1 MSQKIIDTKFFQ
13 VTDEGGSVKATL
25 SSVPMP
31 RLFEA
36 AVLLLSSPRAQEIKH
51 QALPVEIHQMVL
63 DQETEFSTPIMDSVR
78 ALAGKFGPKDTKPQE
93 FIKKGDSITRGD
105 ARLSYRSDDRKW
117 SLTSNGSPTFQGSME
132 LLCEMMALVNK
143 DPAML
148 DSNLPDLYRPWL
160 TVRSPAD
167 WVGKSL
173 KPGVSRELPRA
184 DIDPVFP
191 EALRT
196 AAAFTQVMLE
206 CRDASVLVD
215 YRNMKPH
222 LDRMLATI
230 QSRGVTPSPEP
241 APVAIVQPAPA
252 PAPTPTP
259 SAERQAPAITL
270 PQIREMMASLQK
282 REAALAQR
290 EKELETR
297 LGIDAKLKEQEAD
310 IRIQAA
316 LEAEKAALRI

>member
-1 MSQKIIDTKFFQ
+1 MSQKIIDTNFFK

-51 QALPVEIHQMVL
+51 QALPVEIHQKVL
-63 DQETEFSTPIMDSVR
+63 DQEAEFSNSIMDSVR
-78 ALAGKFGPKDTKPQE
+78 ALAGKFGPKDAHPQE
-93 FIKKGDSITRGD
+93 FIKKGEQIGRGD
-105 ARLSYRSDDRKW
+105 AKLFRSDDRKW
-117 SLTSNGSPTFQGSME
+117 SLTSNGSPTFHGSME
-132 LLCEMMALVNK
+132 LLCEMMALVNR

-167 WVGKSL
+167 WVGKAL

-191 EALRT
+191 DALRI
-196 AAAFTQVMLE
+196 AAAFTKVMLE
-206 CRDASVLVD
+206 CQDASVLVD

-222 LDRMLATI
+222 LDRILATI
-230 QSRGVTPSPEP
+230 KGRGVAASPEP
-241 APVAIVQPAPA
+241 APVVIMQSAPA

-259 SAERQAPAITL
+259 PAVPQAPAITL
-270 PQIREMMASLQK
+270 PQIREMMASLKK

-290 EKELETR
+290 EEDLEKK
-297 LGIDAKLKEQEAD
+297 LGIDAKLKGQEAD
-310 IRIQAA
+310 IRIKAA
-316 LEAEKAALRI
+316 VEAEKAALRA